1 MLTQAMPALV
11 KALTGVL
18 PPAAVKQLTQ
28 ALGNCNQPLTHRGDV
43 QITPPQVT
51 TRNGLVSGFRN
62 GGIPG
67 ATGWSPQQYSNF
79 LPQAG
84 VDNQWAQYEMA
95 GFNSQNTWNQSN
107 YGGNTFNLPLN
118 QQFAINQYFGSPTF
132 VVNGFM
138 TTDGFNTGQLGA
150 TGAAIPIINGMPMPF
165 MPPMFG
171 PVGVPFLPWPTPTAP
186 GGGFG
191 PTGPFVPPGTP
202 PSPLPPNPY
211 PAPPPGFPTTAPGP
225 AGPPGAPGAAGA
237 PGAPGSPGGVTPGY
251 PGGAPVSFPGAPNFP
266 GDGPVVPVALPR
278 VYEIKEPDEKTIR
291 FLDADS
297 FAAVNN
303 ESVLVPTNAIKGGSV
318 NLQIPTDACKGGTV
332 TLPAGIPTNAISG
345 GTITLD
351 VPVNALA
358 NGTVLIDLPTNAISG
373 ASVTYDKATGV
384 SLSGLEVANVPQGT
398 VTGGTIAVSLTVNTA
413 SINNVTGATL
423 NADTCAITLTTSSVT
438 VVTGVSVNSATFTPT
453 TAANKSMT
461 VTGTASLTHTPTGA
475 SVSTTK
481 ATTASTSI
489 PVTGDLANT
498 KNISVSLAGTPASLS
513 STSATFV
520 PTAATANPQAYDIV
534 GIAADEDAQDIDFQG
549 LLAAAT
555 KTSVLIPETK
565 RSIRVFGP

>member
-84 VDNQWAQYEMA
+84 ANNQWAQYEMA
-95 GFNSQNTWNQSN
+95 GFNSQNSWNQTN

-118 QQFAINQYFGSPTF
+118 QQFSVNQYFGSPTF

-138 TTDGFNTGQLGA
+138 ATDGFNTGQLGA
-150 TGAAIPIINGMPMPF
+150 TGANIPVLNGFPF
-165 MPPMFG
+165 PFQPP
-171 PVGVPFLPWPTPTAP
+171 A
-186 GGGFG
+186 FG
-191 PTGPFVPPGTP
+191 PTGIPFTPWNFPVVPPEGIGPTGPAPLPGSPPGTLPP
-202 PSPLPPNPY
+202 PSL
-211 PAPPPGFPTTAPGP
+211 PPGFAPFLPGP

-251 PGGAPVSFPGAPNFP
+251 PGSAPNFP
-266 GDGPVVPVALPR
+266 GDGPLVPVALPN
-278 VYEIKEPDEKTIR
+278 VYTIKEPDEKTIR

-318 NLQIPTDACKGGTV
+318 NLKIPTDACKGGTV

-358 NGTVLIDLPTNAISG
+358 NGTVVIDLPTNAISG

-384 SLSGLEVANVPQGT
+384 SLSGLAVANVPQGT
-398 VTGGTIAVSLTVNTA
+398 VTGGSIAVSLTVNTA

-481 ATTASTSI
+481 ATTASTSV

-498 KNISVSLAGTPASLS
+498 KNISVPLAGTAASLS
-513 STSATFV
+513 STSATFT
-520 PTAATANPQAYDIV
+520 PEAATAT
-534 GIAADEDAQDIDFQG
+534 AADYSLSGVPANEAFQDIDFQG

-555 KTSVLIPETK
+555 KTSVLIPEAK